1 LQDEQDYLVHLVNPV
16 ILSLNPNAPH
26 VPYFFLKYKICKGI
40 RELMRNKLARRITF
54 SVSLLA
60 LIASFALSPNPN
72 TSLASSHREAPLIV
86 ADPLADNTDTYAF
99 RSTEPGRSGFV
110 TLIANW
116 IPFQEPSGGPHFYKF
131 DDTVLYEIYVDN
143 TGDGLEDVTYQFR
156 FNTKFTNP
164 DSILGMAAP
173 NQALAGTGGVEP
185 LITSLN
191 DPDYNE
197 PQTYSVT
204 RIDRRGKEVI
214 AKDLIVPPNNIG
226 ERTTPNY
233 ENTLGQPA
241 VYSLPN
247 GGKVFAGQRDEGFY
261 IDVGGVF
268 DTLKLKSIAA
278 TDGIDSTAGFNVSTI
293 AIEVPIQ
300 ELTRTGAVP
309 AGPTSSDAVIGVWA
323 TSDRQKITVLRSNPS
338 EKTDDLTAGPVQ
350 QVSRLGSPL
359 VNELIIPLKL
369 KDSFNRSTPEGD
381 SQFAQF
387 VTNPQLAQLLS
398 AVFGITVPAAPR
410 NDLVAIFATGIPV
423 NPVTGPNFTTFLSD
437 GRPHEMLRLNVAIG
451 PSSSPSRLGLLGGDL
466 AGFPNGRRVFDDVV
480 DIALRAVAGGT
491 PFTPATNI
499 SPNNTLGDG
508 VANNDVPFL
517 TRFPYLGTPQ
527 SGNSTTGAP
536 HGHHTVNALPPLP

>member
-1 LQDEQDYLVHLVNPV
+1 
-16 ILSLNPNAPH
+16 
-26 VPYFFLKYKICKGI
+26 
-40 RELMRNKLARRITF
+40 MRNKLANRLMF
-54 SVSLLA
+54 GLLLLG
-60 LIASFALSPNPN
+60 LIALLALSPNPT

-99 RSTEPGRSGFV
+99 RSTEAGRSGFV

-131 DDTVLYEIYVDN
+131 DDTVLYEIYIDN
-143 TGDGLEDVTYQFR
+143 TGDGVEDVTYQFR
-156 FNTKFTNP
+156 FKTKFTNP

-173 NQALAGTGGVEP
+173 NQAVSGTGGIEP
-185 LITSLN
+185 LITSLD

-204 RIDRRGKEVI
+204 RIDRYGKEVVV

-241 VYSLPN
+241 IYSLPN

-268 DTLKLKSIAA
+268 DTLKLKSIGA
-278 TDGIDSTAGFNVSTI
+278 TDGVDSTAGFNVSTI
-293 AIEVPIQ
+293 AIEVPI
-300 ELTRTGAVP
+300 EDLTRTGAVP
-309 AGPTSSDAVIGVWA
+309 GGPTAADAVIGVWA
-323 TSDRQKITVLRSNPS
+323 TSSRQKVSVLRSFDKN
-338 EKTDDLTAGPVQ
+338 DDPLNAGPFQ

-359 VNELIIPLKL
+359 VNELVIPLKL
-369 KDSFNRSTPEGD
+369 KDSFNRSTPAGD

-387 VTNPQLAQLLS
+387 VANPQLAQLLS

-437 GRPHEMLRLNVAIG
+437 GRPHEMLRLNVAIP
-451 PSSSPSRLGLLGGDL
+451 PSASPSRLGLLGGDV

-480 DIALRAVAGGT
+480 DISLRAVAGGT

-517 TRFPYLGTPQ
+517 SRFPYLGIPQ
-527 SGNSTTGAP
+527 SGNSTSGAP
-536 HGHHTVNALPPLP
+536 HSHHTINALPALP

>member
-1 LQDEQDYLVHLVNPV
+1 
-16 ILSLNPNAPH
+16 
-26 VPYFFLKYKICKGI
+26 
-40 RELMRNKLARRITF
+40 MRKPLARRA
-54 SVSLLA
+54 LLA
-60 LIASFALSPNPN
+60 FLLFALTLSMIFTPAP
-72 TSLASSHREAPLIV
+72 TRSLASSHREAPLIV

-131 DDTVLYEIYVDN
+131 DDTVLYEIYIDN
-143 TGDGLEDVTYQFR
+143 TGDGVEDITYQFR
-156 FNTKFTNP
+156 FKTRFVNG
-164 DSILGMAAP
+164 DSVLGMAAP
-173 NQALAGTGGVEP
+173 NQAFAGTGGIEP
-185 LITSLN
+185 LITSLD

-204 RIDRRGKEVI
+204 RIDRHTGKSGKVL
-214 AKDLIVPPNNIG
+214 ASGLIMPPSNIG

-233 ENTLGQPA
+233 EAALAQPA
-241 VYSLPN
+241 IYALPN
-247 GGKVFAGQRDEGFY
+247 GGRVFAGQRDEGFY

-268 DTLKLKSIAA
+268 DTLKLRSIT
-278 TDGIDSTAGFNVSTI
+278 TDGGVDSTAGYNVSTI

-300 ELTRTGAVP
+300 ELTRSGAVP
-309 AGPTSSDAVIGVWA
+309 SGPTAADAVIGVWA
-323 TSDRQKITVLRSNPS
+323 VSSRQKISVLRSAF
-338 EKTDDLTAGPVQ
+338 DDDGDEPLTVGPYQ

-359 VNELIIPLKL
+359 VNELIIPLRL
-369 KDSFNRSTPEGD
+369 KDRFNASTPAGD

-398 AVFGITVPAAPR
+398 AVFGISIPPAPR
-410 NDLVAIFATGIPV
+410 NDLAAIFATGIPV
-423 NPVTGPNFTTFLSD
+423 NSVTGPNFTTFLSD
-437 GRPHEMLRLNVAIG
+437 GKPHEMLRLNVAI
-451 PSSSPSRLGLLGGDL
+451 PPAASPNRLGLLGGDV

-480 DIALRAVAGGT
+480 DIALRVVAGGT
-491 PFTPATNI
+491 PFTPATNV

-527 SGNSTTGAP
+527 SGN
-536 HGHHTVNALPPLP
+536 

>member
-1 LQDEQDYLVHLVNPV
+1 
-16 ILSLNPNAPH
+16 
-26 VPYFFLKYKICKGI
+26 
-40 RELMRNKLARRITF
+40 MRKPLARRA
-54 SVSLLA
+54 LLA
-60 LIASFALSPNPN
+60 FLLFALTLSMIFTPAP
-72 TSLASSHREAPLIV
+72 TRSLASSHREAPLIV

-131 DDTVLYEIYVDN
+131 DDTVLYEIYIDN
-143 TGDGLEDVTYQFR
+143 TGDGVEDITYQFR
-156 FNTKFTNP
+156 FKTRFVNG
-164 DSILGMAAP
+164 DSVLGMAAP
-173 NQALAGTGGVEP
+173 NQAFAGTGGIEP
-185 LITSLN
+185 LITSLD

-204 RIDRRGKEVI
+204 RIDRHTGKSGKVL
-214 AKDLIVPPNNIG
+214 ASGLIMPPSNIG

-233 ENTLGQPA
+233 EAALAQPA
-241 VYSLPN
+241 IYALPN
-247 GGKVFAGQRDEGFY
+247 GGRVFAGQRDEGFY

-268 DTLKLKSIAA
+268 DTLKLRSIT
-278 TDGIDSTAGFNVSTI
+278 TDGGVDSTAGYNVSTI

-300 ELTRTGAVP
+300 ELTRSGAVP
-309 AGPTSSDAVIGVWA
+309 SGPTSADAVIGVWA
-323 TSDRQKITVLRSNPS
+323 VSSRQKISVLRSAF
-338 EKTDDLTAGPVQ
+338 DDDGDEPLTVGPYQ

-369 KDSFNRSTPEGD
+369 KDRFNASTPAGD

-398 AVFGITVPAAPR
+398 AVFGISIPPAPR
-410 NDLVAIFATGIPV
+410 NDLAAIFATGIPI
-423 NPVTGPNFTTFLSD
+423 NSVTGPNFTTFLSD
-437 GRPHEMLRLNVAIG
+437 GKPHEMLRLNVAI
-451 PSSSPSRLGLLGGDL
+451 PPAASPNRLGLLGGDV

-480 DIALRAVAGGT
+480 DIALRVVAGGT
-491 PFTPATNI
+491 PFTPATNV

-527 SGNSTTGAP
+527 SGN
-536 HGHHTVNALPPLP
+536 

>member
-1 LQDEQDYLVHLVNPV
+1 
-16 ILSLNPNAPH
+16 
-26 VPYFFLKYKICKGI
+26 
-40 RELMRNKLARRITF
+40 MRNKLARRITF
-54 SVSLLA
+54 SVLLLA
-60 LIASFALSPNPN
+60 LIALFVLSPDPN

-99 RSTEPGRSGFV
+99 RSTESGRNGFV

-143 TGDGLEDVTYQFR
+143 TGDGVEDVTYQFR
-156 FNTKFTNP
+156 FNTKFKNP

-173 NQALAGTGGVEP
+173 NQAVAGAGGVEP

-233 ENTLGQPA
+233 ENALGQPA

-268 DTLKLKSIAA
+268 DTLKLKSIGA

-309 AGPTSSDAVIGVWA
+309 DGPTASDAVIGVWA
-323 TSDRQKITVLRSNPS
+323 TSSRQKITVLRPNPS
-338 EKTDDLTAGPVQ
+338 EKHDEALNAGPFQ

-369 KDSFNRSTPEGD
+369 KDSFNRTTPEGD
-381 SQFAQF
+381 SQFAPF

-423 NPVTGPNFTTFLSD
+423 NSVTGPNFTTFLSD
-437 GRPHEMLRLNVAIG
+437 GRPHEMLRLNVAIA
-451 PSSSPSRLGLLGGDL
+451 PSSNPSRLGLLGGDV

-517 TRFPYLGTPQ
+517 TRFPYLGVPQ
-527 SGNSTTGAP
+527 SGNRTTGAP
-536 HGHHTVNALPPLP
+536 HDHHTINALPALP